1 MADTKKNSEVE
12 KAALTL
18 ADINNVDQA
27 LEYARSQGDVV
38 LAAEMGDN
46 DGFKFVADKSRLVG
60 TNFVIVD
67 VQELVS
73 NSFGSG
79 VTVKFVTAGG
89 YRGKFV
95 DFSTGINRQLRDL
108 AAKSGQV
115 SGVVCGNGLLRSE
128 YDTVIDGRDFHGV
141 TYYLDT
147 APAGESGH
155 IV

>member
-18 ADINNVDQA
+18 ADINNIDQA

-60 TNFVIVD
+60 TDLVVVD
-67 VQELVS
+67 VKELQS
-73 NSFGSG
+73 DSFGAG
-79 VTVKFVTAGG
+79 VTVKFVTQGG

-95 DFSTGINRQLRDL
+95 DFSTGINRQIREL
-108 AAKSGQV
+108 AAGRPSV
-115 SGVVCGNGLLRSE
+115 SGIVCGNGLLRSE
-128 YDTVIDGRDFHGV
+128 YDTEINGQKFHGV